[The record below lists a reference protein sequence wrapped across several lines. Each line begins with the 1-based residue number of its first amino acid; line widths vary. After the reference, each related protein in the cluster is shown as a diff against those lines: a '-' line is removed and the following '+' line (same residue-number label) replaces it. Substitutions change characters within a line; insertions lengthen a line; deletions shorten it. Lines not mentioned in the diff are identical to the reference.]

1 MTITDEM
8 LMAYLDNELP
18 RDERARVDAALIA
31 DADLRARLERQ
42 TRVHAMLDKAFGP
55 VVNDPMPEHLV
66 KLAFDAPV
74 SWQWR
79 LTRGLSGLFGGG
91 EARGFAPRF
100 APAMALVV
108 VALGAGFFLA
118 RMMPGTDAAGPL
130 AARGSL
136 AQALQTQLAS
146 DDVLNG
152 PRVGVTFRS
161 KDGAVCRTFDMNASR
176 DNHAGVACRDA
187 DGWAIAALAA
197 AEARTGSPYETA
209 SAGMPSAVR
218 DAVAQMIG
226 GEAFDAEAERRA
238 RDAGWR

>member
-8 LMAYLDNELP
+8 LMAYLDNELAH
-18 RDERARVDAALIA
+18 DERARVDAALIA
-31 DADLRARLERQ
+31 DGEVRARLERQ

-55 VVNDPMPEHLV
+55 VVNDVVPEHLV
-66 KLAFDAPV
+66 RLALDAPV
-74 SWQWR
+74 SWRWR
-79 LTRGLSGLFGGG
+79 LTRGLSGLLSGG

-108 VALGAGFFLA
+108 VGLGFGFFLA
-118 RMMPGTDAAGPL
+118 RVMPGTDAAGPL
-130 AARGSL
+130 SARGSL
-136 AQALQTQLAS
+136 AQALETRLAS

-161 KDGAVCRTFDMNASR
+161 KDGAVCRTFDMNAR
-176 DNHAGVACRDA
+176 QDNHAGVACRDG
-187 DGWAIAALAA
+187 DGWSIAALAA
-197 AEARTGSPYETA
+197 AEARMGSTYETA
-209 SAGMPSAVR
+209 SAGMPAPVR

-226 GEAFDAEAERRA
+226 GEAFDADAERRA

>member
-1 MTITDEM
+1 MTISDEM

-18 RDERARVDAALIA
+18 HDERARVDAALIA
-31 DADLRARLERQ
+31 DAEVRARLERQ

-55 VVNDPMPEHLV
+55 VVNERVPEHLV
-66 KLAFDAPV
+66 QLALDAPV
-74 SWQWR
+74 SWRWR
-79 LTRGLSGLFGGG
+79 LTRGLSALLGGG
-91 EARGFAPRF
+91 ETRGVPRF

-118 RMMPGTDAAGPL
+118 RLMPATDAAGPL

-136 AQALQTQLAS
+136 AQALETQLAS

-161 KDGAVCRTFDMNASR
+161 KDGAVCRTFDMNASQ

-187 DGWAIAALAA
+187 DGWAIATLAA
-197 AEARTGSPYETA
+197 AEARTGTPYETA

-226 GEAFDAEAERRA
+226 GAAFDAEAERRA

>member
-8 LMAYLDNELP
+8 LMAYLDNELAH
-18 RDERARVDAALIA
+18 DERARVDAALIV
-31 DADLRARLERQ
+31 DANLRARLERQ

-55 VVNDPMPEHLV
+55 MVNDPVPEHLV
-66 KLAFDAPV
+66 RLALDAPV

-79 LTRGLSGLFGGG
+79 LMHGLSGLFSGG

-108 VALGAGFFLA
+108 VGLGVGFFLA
-118 RMMPGTDAAGPL
+118 RLTPGNESVGPL

-136 AQALQTQLAS
+136 AQALETQLAS

-161 KDGAVCRTFDMNASR
+161 TDGAVCRTFDMNAAR

-187 DGWAIAALAA
+187 DGWAIAALAS
-197 AEARTGSPYETA
+197 AEARTGSSYETA

-226 GEAFDAEAERRA
+226 GAAFDAEAERRA
-238 RDAGWR
+238 RDTGWR